1 MKKIW
6 AMLTALALVCAMLPS
21 AMAVDLSKEASGLT
35 NNKTTVTLTVGGNQT
50 EVAPAS
56 DVVFVLDKSISMAT
70 RAEAG
75 AMLTSLE
82 DEVLEKG
89 LDVKVGV
96 VVYSGTAQETYP
108 LTKITKGVC
117 EKIATYIDGIQY
129 KSGTNLEAGIRAG
142 IDMLEGDSSSVTS
155 ANKHLVLVSD
165 GVTYLWGTWNASEH
179 LCQSG

>member
-35 NNKTTVTLTVGGNQT
+35 NNKTTVTLTVGNQT

-108 LTKITKGVC
+108 LTKIT
-117 EKIATYIDGIQY
+117 
-129 KSGTNLEAGIRAG
+129 
-142 IDMLEGDSSSVTS
+142 
-155 ANKHLVLVSD
+155 
-165 GVTYLWGTWNASEH
+165 
-179 LCQSG
+179 